1 MKYIKMYIPY
11 FCALQTGFVKAFS
24 SSPQAFTVGF
34 SQVEHIM
41 KTLFVRNLYLWPRFH
56 ATVTASLEKC
66 KVTYPDIVVHCL
78 ISKLFPF
85 HFLYIKS
92 KHCCLHSCEL
102 QVDSWK
108 CALNRVNT
116 NSGIVEID
124 LTWHLF
130 IGIPVINTFTAI
142 VDLSRFNNSCL
153 KSPASTLVNVTFQS
167 RALRSF
173 SLNQLRN
180 LSL

>member
-1 MKYIKMYIPY
+1 MKYTKMYSPC

-56 ATVTASLEKC
+56 ATVSASLEKC
-66 KVTYPDIVVHCL
+66 KVTYPDIIVHCL
-78 ISKLFPF
+78 ISILFPF

-108 CALNRVNT
+108 CVLNHVNT
-116 NSGIVEID
+116 NSGITYID

-130 IGIPVINTFTAI
+130 IGIPVN
-142 VDLSRFNNSCL
+142 
-153 KSPASTLVNVTFQS
+153 
-167 RALRSF
+167 
-173 SLNQLRN
+173 RN
-180 LSL
+180 